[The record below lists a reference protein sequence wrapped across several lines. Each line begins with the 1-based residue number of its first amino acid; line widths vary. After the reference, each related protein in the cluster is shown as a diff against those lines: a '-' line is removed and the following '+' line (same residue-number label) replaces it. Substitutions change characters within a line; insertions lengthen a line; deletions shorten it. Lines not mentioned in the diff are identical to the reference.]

1 MIHVMIMPM
10 DLKPLLEPKSIAV
23 IGASRDPTKIGHVI
37 LKNLVEGGFSGQ
49 VYPVNPSAEVILYQH
64 SFASVKDIPSPVDCA
79 IIVTPV
85 PAVTKVL
92 QECADK
98 GVKSAIIITSGFAEV
113 GNVQGEE
120 EIKRI
125 AKESGMAVIG
135 PNCMGLLN
143 TATRVDSVFNPVY
156 KLGRPKSGEIA
167 FISQSG
173 AVGAA
178 VMDLAAKM
186 GVGVSLFVS
195 YGNAAVVTET
205 DLLEYLRDDPKTKVI
220 AMYIEG
226 VRDGRRF
233 LEVAKEITRRKP
245 IILIKAGKTQAGT
258 KAAASHTAALAGDYQ
273 VYSAAFKQAGIIEVE
288 SLTDL
293 FDYSKIFLQP
303 FPSGDRVGVITNGG
317 GVGVLTTDWISAHG
331 LKMASFSD
339 ATSQALR
346 QKMPVHVNIANPLDL
361 AGDADSQLFKF
372 AIDELM
378 NDDNV
383 DSLVLTPL
391 MQTVSL
397 DAGLIDVIAKASEQM
412 RKPIIVV
419 TIGGDYTE
427 NNRKL
432 IEESGVPTYT
442 SSYVATRALA
452 KLTWYAM
459 NHYQRE

>member
-1 MIHVMIMPM
+1 M
-10 DLKPLLEPKSIAV
+10 DLKSLLEPKSIAV
-23 IGASRDPTKIGHVI
+23 IGASRDPAKIGHVI
-37 LKNLVEGGFSGQ
+37 LKNLVEGGFAGQ

-64 SFASVKDIPSPVDCA
+64 SFASVKDIPVPVDCA

-85 PAVTKVL
+85 PVVIKVL

-125 AKESGMAVIG
+125 AKDSGMVVLG
-135 PNCMGLLN
+135 PNCMGLIN

-156 KLGRPKSGEIA
+156 KLGRPKPGEIA

-186 GVGVSLFVS
+186 GVGISLFVS

-226 VRDGRRF
+226 VKDGRRF
-233 LEVAKEITRRKP
+233 LEVAKEITKRKP

-258 KAAASHTAALAGDYQ
+258 KAVASHTAALAGDYQ

-293 FDYSKIFLQP
+293 FDFSKIFLQP
-303 FPSGDRVGVITNGG
+303 FPTGDRVGVITNGG
-317 GVGVLTTDWISAHG
+317 GVGVLTTDWISANG
-331 LKMASFSD
+331 LNMASYSD
-339 ATSQALR
+339 ATKQTLR
-346 QKMPVHVNIANPLDL
+346 QKMPVHVNITNPLDL

-378 NDDNV
+378 NDENV

-397 DAGLIDVIAKASEQM
+397 DAGLIDVISKASEQM
-412 RKPIIVV
+412 KKPIIVI

-442 SSYVATRALA
+442 SSYVGTKALA
-452 KLTWYAM
+452 KLTWYAK
-459 NHYQRE
+459 NHYQRD

>member
-1 MIHVMIMPM
+1 M
-10 DLKPLLEPKSIAV
+10 DLKSLFEPKSIAV
-23 IGASRDPTKIGHVI
+23 IGASRDPSKIGHVI
-37 LKNLVEGGFSGQ
+37 LKNLVEGGFAGQ

-64 SFASVKDIPSPVDCA
+64 SFVSVKDIPSNVDCA
-79 IIVTPV
+79 IIATP
-85 PAVTKVL
+85 PKAVTTVL

-98 GVKSAIIITSGFAEV
+98 GVKAAIIITSGFAEV

-125 AKESGMAVIG
+125 AKSSGMAVVG
-135 PNCMGLLN
+135 PNCMGLIN
-143 TATRVDSVFNPVY
+143 TTTRVDSVFNPVY
-156 KLGRPKSGEIA
+156 KLGRPKPGEIA

-186 GVGVSLFVS
+186 GVGISMFVS

-233 LEVAKEITRRKP
+233 MEVAKDITKRKP
-245 IILIKAGKTQAGT
+245 IILIKAGKTPAGT
-258 KAAASHTAALAGDYQ
+258 KAVASHTAALAGDYQ
-273 VYSAAFKQAGIIEVE
+273 VYSAAFKQVGIIEVE

-293 FDYSKIFLQP
+293 FDFSKIFLQP
-303 FPSGDRVGVITNGG
+303 FPSGDRVGIITNGG
-317 GVGVLTTDWISAHG
+317 GIGVLTSDWVSTNG
-331 LKMASFSD
+331 LKMAKFAD
-339 ATSQALR
+339 ATAQNLR
-346 QKMPVHVNIANPLDL
+346 AKMPGHVNIANPLDL
-361 AGDADSQLFKF
+361 AGDADSARFKT
-372 AIDELM
+372 AIDNLM
-378 NDDNV
+378 TDENV
-383 DSLVLTPL
+383 DSLILTPL

-397 DAGLIDVIAKASEQM
+397 DAGLIDIINKASELM
-412 RKPIIVV
+412 KKPIIVV

-432 IEESGVPTYT
+432 IEEGGVPTYT
-442 SSYVATRALA
+442 SPYVATKALS
-452 KLTWYAM
+452 KLTWYAL
-459 NHYQRE
+459 NHYQRDAV